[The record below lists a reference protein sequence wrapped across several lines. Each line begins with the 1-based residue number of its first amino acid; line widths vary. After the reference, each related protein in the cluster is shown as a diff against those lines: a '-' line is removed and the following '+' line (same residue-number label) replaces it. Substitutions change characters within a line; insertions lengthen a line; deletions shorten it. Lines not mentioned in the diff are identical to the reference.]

1 MKGKFLSYAIMA
13 AAAVFA
19 LSSCTKE
26 VIPLHLTVS
35 TYEVGFGA
43 EGGNEQINFCFVGSW
58 AEANEECD
66 WIETKI
72 FISPDDASMK
82 ILSIDVKENTT
93 GADREGEIVVSVFRE
108 GKKTGSIAERL
119 DRAVKVRQ
127 SAEPSQPEGTS
138 QSAE

>member
-1 MKGKFLSYAIMA
+1 M
-13 AAAVFA
+13 
-19 LSSCTKE
+19 
-26 VIPLHLTVS
+26 
-35 TYEVGFGA
+35 
-43 EGGNEQINFCFVGSW
+43 GSW

-93 GADREGEIVVSVFRE
+93 GAEREGEIIVSVFRE

-127 SAEPSQPEGTS
+127 SAEPSQPEA